1 MIFMKNKWMMLS
13 LGLSI
18 LLVLAACSSA
28 HVDDVQDGK
37 DIEQNE
43 DREEGE
49 KASNAQNDAVVMI
62 EDHIFDEAD
71 LAFYTFIEKV
81 KIEIDRAD
89 ELLELTGEKATERQA
104 YWDEQLNYLDNV
116 NVQLQNMIELY
127 AMRLLAEE
135 KHYDVPVEKLNTA
148 IDEFK
153 EKAMDID
160 TVQDMILEYGE
171 KKFNRNIQDYMR
183 SALLRDRVVNDLME
197 VLKEENPGMDD
208 AEIDYLLE
216 QRYEELFIE
225 QMNDLEL
232 EMYIQ

>member
-1 MIFMKNKWMMLS
+1 MKNKWMMLS

>member
-1 MIFMKNKWMMLS
+1 MKNKWMMLS

-37 DIEQNE
+37 NIEQNE

-89 ELLELTGEKATERQA
+89 ELLELTGEKATERQD

-183 SALLRDRVVNDLME
+183 SALLRDRVVNDLIE